1 MAPMPGSV
9 VEVLVQ
15 AGATVEKGAALII
28 LEAMKME
35 HTIRAPSAG
44 TVKAVF
50 FARGDQVTEGV
61 NLLDFEAAS

>member
-1 MAPMPGSV
+1 VLAAP
-9 VEVLVQ
+9 
-15 AGATVEKGAALII
+15 GATVEKGAALMI

-50 FARGDQVTEGV
+50 FAKGDQVAEGV
-61 NLLDFEAAS
+61 SLLEFEAVS